1 MTGCLVADPIKKST
15 DRESGG
21 TGDTNTMK
29 TSSTLPDLARSCCS
43 FFFAPGEKWPKERRS
58 LRILNGGK
66 EKETIKGRRE
76 EREREKESKLR
87 LFPILLTAR

>member
-29 TSSTLPDLARSCCS
+29 TSSTLPDLARSCSS

-58 LRILNGGK
+58 LRILGGGK
-66 EKETIKGRRE
+66 EKETIEGKKRGKR
-76 EREREKESKLR
+76 ESKLR